1 LSLWQSAVAE
11 VARKHVA
18 AETGEQ
24 PHPMALLEHP
34 AVKATDDFVRAVR
47 DRREVPG
54 GPHLAAADADPH
66 ARNVYLSSLT
76 YGIARARVEGRGA
89 DEQALLA
96 LYVPF
101 SDDDPHFLECPAIYA
116 AYYAANNGVFLYNDW
131 TVQGGGSLQ
140 YGVIQWQ
147 IPNDAKVGIIG
158 DWGTGMAD
166 AEALLVDLLQN
177 HQPAALI
184 HLGDIYYSG
193 TPTECQTNFFQPI
206 QNAFQTVGV
215 QIPVFTLPGN
225 HDYYALGYGFY
236 PLLQQL
242 PQLYPGIAGAEQA
255 ASYFCLRTQDGGW
268 QFLGMDTGYEDSNP
282 ADQIDPTYAGP
293 WVQSNEVVWHRDKLL
308 NFAGATILLSHHQL
322 FTANAN
328 INGVVSSESEFPYLN
343 PFLLDSFQ
351 PFFRDKV
358 AAWLWGHEHNFV
370 LFQNGLFEL
379 AKGRLLGASA
389 FEELVSESP
398 YTVKHPNVPYLDPT
412 QYQLQP
418 ETVSGIYPHSY
429 SVIDFSGRNS
439 PTDPVSVTHYSFP
452 SWYEGTPPTL
462 QSVEIFAESFSAP
475 SPPPEVPVT
484 YGVPVQLSCAG
495 GLLYVAALDSGLEY
509 YPTVGSTPVTLEL
522 LGPSG
527 QSGQLTHGSV
537 VLIQTQEGAA
547 GAYNL
552 LGAWATRCLYYYSS
566 GYGQEVWKVYKL
578 DPSQDQNVYFGD
590 AVFFVNQTYGQW
602 ICPTND
608 GFLTTTTSG
617 VPAIFTIQQP

>member
-11 VARKHVA
+11 VARKNVA
-18 AETGEQ
+18 AETGAQ

-34 AVKATDDFVRAVR
+34 AVKATDDFIRAVR

-54 GPHLAAADADPH
+54 GPELAAAEADPH
-66 ARNVYLSSLT
+66 ARNVYLSGLT

-116 AYYAANNGVFLYNDW
+116 SYYAAHNGVFLYNDW

-166 AEALLVDLLQN
+166 AEALLVDLLSI

-193 TPTECQTNFFQPI
+193 TPTECQTNFLEPI
-206 QNAFQTVGV
+206 QSAFQTVGV

-236 PLLQQL
+236 PMLQQL
-242 PQLYPGIAGAEQA
+242 PQLYPGIVGAEQV

-282 ADQIDPTYAGP
+282 LNQIDPAYAGP
-293 WVQSNEVVWHRDKLL
+293 WVQPNEVVWHRDKLL
-308 NFAGATILLSHHQL
+308 NFSGATILLSHHQL

-351 PFFRDKV
+351 PFFRDNV

-370 LFQNGLFEL
+370 LFQNGLFGL
-379 AKGRLLGASA
+379 AMGRLLGASA

-412 QYQLQP
+412 QYQLKP
-418 ETVSGIYPHSY
+418 ETSGIYPHSY
-429 SVIDFSGRNS
+429 SVIDFSVRNS
-439 PTDPVSVTHYSFP
+439 PTDPVAVTHYSFP

-462 QSVEIFAESFSAP
+462 QSTVIHPENFSLL
-475 SPPPEVPVT
+475 SPPPRVPVT
-484 YGVPVQLSCAG
+484 YGASVQLSCGG

-527 QSGQLTHGSV
+527 QSGQLIHGSQ

-547 GAYNL
+547 GSYNL

-566 GYGQEVWKVYKL
+566 GYSQEQWTVYKL
-578 DPSQDQNVYFGD
+578 DPSQDENICYGD
-590 AVFFVNQTYGQW
+590 AVFFVNNVYGGQW

-608 GFLTTTTSG
+608 GYLTTTSSG
-617 VPAIFTIQQP
+617 VPAIFTIQQS

>member
-1 LSLWQSAVAE
+1 MALWQSAVAE
-11 VARKHVA
+11 VAWKHVA
-18 AETGEQ
+18 AETGAQ
-24 PHPMALLEHP
+24 PHAMALQEHP

-47 DRREVPG
+47 DRQEVPG
-54 GPHLAAADADPH
+54 GPELAAAEADPH
-66 ARNVYLSSLT
+66 ARNVYLSALT
-76 YGIARARVEGRGA
+76 YAIARARVEGRAA

-116 AYYAANNGVFLYNDW
+116 AYYAAHGGVFLYNDW

-166 AEALLVDLLQN
+166 AEALLVDLLKN

-193 TPTECQTNFFQPI
+193 TPTECQTYFLQAI
-206 QNAFQTVGV
+206 QNAFKTAGGTPV
-215 QIPVFTLPGN
+215 PVFTIPGN

-236 PLLQQL
+236 PML
-242 PQLYPGIAGAEQA
+242 PQLNAGITGANQP

-282 ADQIDPTYAGP
+282 KNQIDPTYAGP
-293 WVQSNEVVWHRDKLL
+293 WVQPNEVQWHRDKLL
-308 NFAGATILLSHHQL
+308 NFSGATILLSHHQL

-370 LFQNGLFEL
+370 LFQNGLFGL
-379 AKGRLLGASA
+379 SKGRLLGASA

-412 QYQLQP
+412 KYQLQP
-418 ETVSGIYPHSY
+418 ESSGIYPHSY
-429 SVIDFSGRNS
+429 SVIDFSGRTN
-439 PTDPVSVTHYSFP
+439 PTDPVSVTHSSFP
-452 SWYEGTPPTL
+452 SWYEGSPPSPL
-462 QSVEIFAESFSAP
+462 QSSEIYPETFSLP
-475 SPPPEVPVT
+475 SPPPRVPVA
-484 YGVPVQLSCAG
+484 YGVPVQLSCGG
-495 GLLYVAALDSGLEY
+495 GLLYVGPLDSGLEY
-509 YPTVGSTPVTLEL
+509 YPTVGSSPVTLQL

-527 QSGQLTHGSV
+527 QSGQLIHGSQ

-547 GAYNL
+547 GSYNL
-552 LGAWATRCLYYYSS
+552 LGAWATRTLYYYSS
-566 GYGQEVWKVYKL
+566 GYGQEGWTVYKI
-578 DPSQDQNVYFGD
+578 DPSQDENICYGD
-590 AVFFVNQTYGQW
+590 GVFFVNNVYGGQW

-608 GFLTTTTSG
+608 GYLTTTSAG